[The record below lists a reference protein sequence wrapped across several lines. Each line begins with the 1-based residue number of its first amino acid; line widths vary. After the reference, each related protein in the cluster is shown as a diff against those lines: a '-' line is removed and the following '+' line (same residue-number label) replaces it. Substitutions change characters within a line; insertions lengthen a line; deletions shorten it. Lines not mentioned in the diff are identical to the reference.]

1 MNEKLGFDDSAA
13 RRVERIYSTPDVVQ
27 QRERTLD
34 FLGLQ
39 SGERVLD
46 IGVGPGYLAREMAQ
60 RVGSRGKVDGVDLSE
75 PMLSLARVR
84 CEDLPW
90 VSMHKADALDL
101 PFDNGEFDVAVST
114 QVYEYVADMD
124 GALAELHRVLSPGG
138 RALIV
143 DTDWDSIVLHS
154 DEPELTRQ
162 ILTVW
167 DEHLVDPHLPRRL
180 RSMLRR
186 AGFRPG
192 ATSAI
197 PIVNTEYDV
206 NTYSHGMLGLISSF
220 VSGRSG
226 VEEEDVERWHAGIV
240 ALAERGE
247 YFVSVNRYLFVAE
260 KPEY

>member
-1 MNEKLGFDDSAA
+1 MSHLTIEEAIEEIKAGRMVILVDDEDRENEGDLCMAA
-13 RRVERIYSTPDVVQ
+13 EAVTPESINFMA
-27 QRERTLD
+27 RYGR
-34 FLGLQ
+34 GL
-39 SGERVLD
+39 
-46 IGVGPGYLAREMAQ
+46 IC
-60 RVGSRGKVDGVDLSE
+60 
-75 PMLSLARVR
+75 LSLTSDK
-84 CEDLPW
+84 C
-90 VSMHKADALDL
+90 DALDL

-138 RALIV
+138 RALTV

-180 RSMLRR
+180 RSMLSR
-186 AGFRPG
+186 AGFVPG

-197 PIVNTEYDV
+197 PIVNTEYDE

-260 KPEY
+260 KPG